1 MTYATYIDQPL
12 LKKLND
18 KAIRQDRNRTLRP
31 SFVKSI
37 DKDLRMPL
45 VADMPHNDR
54 EMRCV
59 FLFVE
64 KTSCSRP
71 SQNILFRDP
80 EDSEHNSVELWL
92 DMAFDDWIS
101 LPRAEI

>member
-1 MTYATYIDQPL
+1 MGYVTYIDQKR

-18 KAIRQDRNRTLRP
+18 KAIRQDRNRTLRQ

-71 SQNILFRDP
+71 SQNIHG
-80 EDSEHNSVELWL
+80 HNTSNRVPK
-92 DMAFDDWIS
+92 AT
-101 LPRAEI
+101 RVAVGNVRR